1 MAGSCMRYRYLM
13 DCILSL
19 LGELKMDFLVNVL
32 CFKLTSSTSFKVQS
46 WIKSG
51 LRDFSISRA
60 SVDWGIPV
68 PDDKTQTIYVW
79 FDALLG

>member
-1 MAGSCMRYRYLM
+1 VHDTLPNSHYCYQY
-13 DCILSL
+13 
-19 LGELKMDFLVNVL
+19 FQ
-32 CFKLTSSTSFKVQS
+32 VQS

-51 LRDFSISRA
+51 LKDFSISRA

-68 PDDKTQTIYVW
+68 PNDNKQTIYVW